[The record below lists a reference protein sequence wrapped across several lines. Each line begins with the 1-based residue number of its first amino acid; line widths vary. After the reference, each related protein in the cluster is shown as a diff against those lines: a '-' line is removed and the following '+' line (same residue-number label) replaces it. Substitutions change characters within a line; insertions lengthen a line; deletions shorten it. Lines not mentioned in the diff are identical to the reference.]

1 MRSIPAGPP
10 ACKTL
15 PGGFDPGDTSWEA
28 ILAHAVEVGRW
39 LQDLRRRAAA
49 KSPEAA

>member
-1 MRSIPAGPP
+1 MRSIPDGPP
-10 ACKTL
+10 ACKAL
-15 PGGFDPGDTSWEA
+15 LGGFDPDDTSWE
-28 ILAHAVEVGRW
+28 AHAVEVGRW